1 MRAEKE
7 SFFSF
12 LLFLCVDRYA
22 SCHKDNGR
30 EGGWEGGWEG
40 GIAIAVRCPV
50 SEFVE

>member
-30 EGGWEGGWEG
+30 EGGWEGG
-40 GIAIAVRCPV
+40 IAIAVRCPV